1 MKDKKHAEQML
12 SIAEKD
18 LSALRG
24 MAKDEIIFHDEIFGF
39 HAQQTVEKC
48 FKAVLSY
55 YGISYPKTHDL
66 MQLLSLCL
74 ENEIIIPEEFSS
86 LSDLTDFAVE
96 YRYDLLE
103 EEPVKRSEILV
114 SVETFFNYIHKII
127 QENNS

>member
-1 MKDKKHAEQML
+1 ML

-48 FKAVLSY
+48 LKAILSY
-55 YGISYPKTHDL
+55 FGVSYPKTHDL

-74 ENEIIIPEEFSS
+74 ENEILIPEEFSS
-86 LSDLTDFAVE
+86 LTDLTDFAVE

-114 SVETFFNYIHKII
+114 NVEAFFNYVHKII
-127 QENNS
+127 Q

>member
-1 MKDKKHAEQML
+1 MKDKKHAEHML

-48 FKAVLSY
+48 LKAILSY
-55 YGISYPKTHDL
+55 FGVSYPKTHDL

-74 ENEIIIPEEFSS
+74 ENEILIPEEFSS
-86 LSDLTDFAVE
+86 LTDLTDFAVE

-114 SVETFFNYIHKII
+114 SVEAFFNYVHKII
-127 QENNS
+127 Q

>member
-1 MKDKKHAEQML
+1 MKDKKHAEHML
-12 SIAEKD
+12 SIAGKD

-48 FKAVLSY
+48 LKAILSY
-55 YGISYPKTHDL
+55 FGVSYPKTHDL
-66 MQLLSLCL
+66 LQLESLCM
-74 ENEIIIPEEFSS
+74 ENEIKIPEEFSS

-114 SVETFFNYIHKII
+114 SVEAFFNYVQKII
-127 QENNS
+127 Q